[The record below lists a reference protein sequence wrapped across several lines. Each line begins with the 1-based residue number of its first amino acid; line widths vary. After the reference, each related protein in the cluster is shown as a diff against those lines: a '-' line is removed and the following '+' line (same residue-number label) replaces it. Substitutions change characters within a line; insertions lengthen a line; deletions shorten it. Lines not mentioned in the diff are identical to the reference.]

1 MPKLNARHATLAAL
15 IITGAHVHAAS
26 AQTIG
31 LSADSLDFVARVG
44 SPNPPPQAIMVTNT
58 GRGGLSWQI
67 TRASL
72 APWLSAAPM
81 SGAAPDS
88 VTFSVSIAG
97 LRPGVYIDSVRF
109 ASINIVA
116 PNKILIVVLTVGPS
130 LPPGTPPPPASPLPS
145 LPPLPTSGQYL
156 AEYQVELIFTGY
168 VGLVEGFP
176 NCKVNQNGTDRLTGT
191 LIGFEPPTPDE
202 DVEYAGNLK
211 RDTAIDFC
219 ETRGKSRPG
228 DDERVWCVVTLTGAT
243 TTRVNLTVY
252 GEADRGAFLKAV
264 PAGATTKHA
273 TGNCDQPETSA
284 ALNDYPASSDGGAAS
299 PNGQPIEDAFSP
311 PKFYVAGLARL
322 RVGIYLA
329 DPTQGGWVLRV
340 LRKIR

>member
-1 MPKLNARHATLAAL
+1 MTFLVLFAGALAP
-15 IITGAHVHAAS
+15 AAS

-31 LSADSLDFVARVG
+31 LSADSLSFVARVG
-44 SPNPPPQAIMVTNT
+44 GPSPPPQAVMVTNV
-58 GRGGLSWQI
+58 GRGTLSWHI
-67 TRASL
+67 VRTSL
-72 APWLSAAPM
+72 APWLSAAPT
-81 SGAAPDS
+81 SGATPDS
-88 VTFSVSIAG
+88 AVFSVSIAG
-97 LRPGVYIDSVRF
+97 LSPGVYTDSVRF
-109 ASINIVA
+109 ASINRAVSH
-116 PNKILIVVLTVGPS
+116 ILIVVLTVGAS
-130 LPPGTPPPPASPLPS
+130 LPPGTPTPPPADSH
-145 LPPLPTSGQYL
+145 LPPLPSSGQYL
-156 AEYQVELIFTGY
+156 AEYQVELTFTGY

-176 NCKVNQNGTDRLTGT
+176 NCKVNPNGTDRLTGT
-191 LIGFEPPTPDE
+191 LIGFEPPAQDE

-228 DDERVWCVVTLTGAT
+228 DDERVWCVISLTGAT

-264 PAGATTKHA
+264 PAGATTKSA
-273 TGNCDQPETSA
+273 TGTCDPQETSA

-322 RVGIYLA
+322 RVGTYLA
-329 DPTQGGWVLRV
+329 DPKEGGWVLRV